1 MDDRQKADPGADRTR
16 ADYRVAIVPEP
27 GPEIY
32 QTILEGVRSFNRE
45 TLFPT
50 APPSQDLAIAI
61 TGAQGRVLGGLWAR
75 TGGGW
80 LAIDL
85 LFVPENLRGQGLA
98 SRLLAMAEAEA
109 RSRGCHAAWLDTL
122 NPDALT
128 LYRKLGYEI
137 FGELKDY
144 PPGFS
149 RHFLQKRLDAQ
160 P

>member
-1 MDDRQKADPGADRTR
+1 MDERQNVDPEADRTR
-16 ADYRVAIVPEP
+16 ADCRMAVVPEP

-32 QTILEGVRSFNRE
+32 RTILDGVRDFNRQ

-50 APPSQDLAIAI
+50 APLGQDLAIVI
-61 TGAQGRVLGGLWAR
+61 TDAEERVLGGLWGR
-75 TGGGW
+75 TAGGW
-80 LAIDL
+80 LSVDL

-128 LYRKLGYEI
+128 LYRKLGYAI